1 MTKTKVNLKSEIIDP
16 TGHSCKSFKG
26 HSTICGKKQNWLYVL
41 FIGPTHVRLC
51 KWIVCSAWQTVCVE
65 SVYNICLESDYETRL
80 FDPLNKRCYEK
91 LLGNH
96 YIASAVLR
104 RFIKAEKLHVFNF
117 LKTEFYLLL
126 TERQIWNHLSGV
138 FPSKIWNI
146 HTFLASTD
154 IWWPP

>member
-1 MTKTKVNLKSEIIDP
+1 MTKTKVNLMGEIIDP

-80 FDPLNKRCYEK
+80 FDPLNKRCDEK
-91 LLGNH
+91 LLDNH

-117 LKTEFYLLL
+117 LKRNFISFWLNDKFET
-126 TERQIWNHLSGV
+126 T
-138 FPSKIWNI
+138 
-146 HTFLASTD
+146 
-154 IWWPP
+154 